1 MYTETQNNNPKTIK
15 EATVSHVASSK
26 YYIIFLFMV
35 IIFFILLFLVL
46 LKIFILKKWIFPLSK
61 YM

>member
-26 YYIIFLFMV
+26 YYIIFLF
-35 IIFFILLFLVL
+35 IAFIFFVLIFLVL
-46 LKIFILKKWIFPLSK
+46 LKIFIIKKWIYPLSK